1 MRWSSAPHAV
11 RTQLLLARCSSD
23 WGGRGGGGDWGGR
36 GGGGRR
42 RQIEEDEGEV
52 YEVDEEDLEGLRK
65 QHREESSAQ
74 HASSEG

>member
-1 MRWSSAPHAV
+1 M
-11 RTQLLLARCSSD
+11 
-23 WGGRGGGGDWGGR
+23 
-36 GGGGRR
+36 
-42 RQIEEDEGEV
+42 EEEEEEV